1 MSIIEGL
8 LNFWHRR
15 NSNAYLNYLRSKGCK
30 IGEGSRVRFQRTAMI
45 DITRPALITIGKNVD
60 MNRNFQIYTHDYAC
74 TVFIHKYNEFV
85 NSSGAVT
92 IGDNV
97 YFGADVIV
105 LKGVTIGSNCIIGA
119 GSVVTKDIPSDSVA
133 VGNPCVVVASLE
145 KYFQK
150 RIEKGLAEAVEY
162 VKAIQKRFG
171 RNPLL
176 SEMGEE
182 FIYFMG
188 GQDIAERQ
196 LGDSYSI
203 WQKLHKPKFSS
214 FEEFLKYCNNSGEYN
229 GKK

>member
-150 RIEKGLAEAVEY
+150 RIEKGLVEAVEY
-162 VKAIQKRFG
+162 VKAIQ
-171 RNPLL
+171 
-176 SEMGEE
+176 
-182 FIYFMG
+182 
-188 GQDIAERQ
+188 
-196 LGDSYSI
+196 
-203 WQKLHKPKFSS
+203 
-214 FEEFLKYCNNSGEYN
+214 NNTALN
-229 GKK
+229 